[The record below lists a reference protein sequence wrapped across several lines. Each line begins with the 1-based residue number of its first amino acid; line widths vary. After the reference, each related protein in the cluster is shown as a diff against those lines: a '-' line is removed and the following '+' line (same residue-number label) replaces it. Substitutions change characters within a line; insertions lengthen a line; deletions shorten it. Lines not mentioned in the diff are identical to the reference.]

1 MPEPQPQQPIYGRF
15 VEVVVTPLHEE
26 VSGFVESGDVAEQ
39 RSLLRLVCRTAGD
52 RV

>member
-15 VEVVVTPLHEE
+15 VELVVTPLHEE

-39 RSLLRLVCRTAGD
+39 RSLL
-52 RV
+52 